1 MALPYLI
8 KHIYNSGTEEVIRRG
23 KKIHALGNV
32 ELVEYDDLM
41 ASVIFRVKDDGYAT
55 FYKVHITQFKDPKTL
70 SLRCSCPYNLSEIC
84 RHKAGAL
91 FHLQDL
97 LDKNLLGD
105 KETVYDQRHTVVK
118 MKQLELKLIRMLSAQ
133 ENFEAAENYLR
144 SNRSNILE
152 AKDER
157 VLAELEYEGEQFKVL
172 IQKNEERNFDTSCTC
187 QSDTDHPLCL
197 HKGIVLLQLLHNYGP
212 NYFDSIRN
220 WDKEKNKLLALY
232 GYSLSDDLK
241 GKFEFTYTDGK
252 PFLRV
257 LDSSIKRVTN
267 NTAAEQRPRLS
278 EPEPAPAVTAP
289 IIVEEET
296 GKTSL
301 KLGVVITGNGQQYPY
316 VQLEAVQGEADEE
329 LTRYISKTV
338 KLDLAKFINTEV
350 FSEDDKMLLQQLR
363 KLMPAEVSR
372 YLNRNSPFSGIWEN
386 IIQQHDD
393 ELPEET
399 RHLINEFLHPKLK
412 KIFTDLADSRFVFY
426 LPSRKTFTT
435 ANLKQAELMQQFIS
449 PEFEVNYTNGR
460 YEVDCRVKLP
470 LADLN
475 ISDNESE
482 SALLFQYHDQF
493 FTWQRAED
501 INLVEKFLP
510 VGKISIAAED
520 WAVQLQQFILPL
532 SKEYNVHFTNVQ
544 KEEVKDCKPEVKVL
558 LKEKGEYLLF
568 QPVFNYRGYDVRP
581 ADKEKIILPVADKL
595 LVIQRNLEAEKEF
608 VQKVES
614 LHSGFIRPVEGNV
627 LALKGTDVL
636 RNNWFFLFVDAV
648 KEMNIPVFGFEA
660 LKNFRFN
667 TAKPSTKIFISSNT
681 DWFDAK
687 VEILFGEQKVTVD
700 EVKKALTNK
709 QQFVQ
714 LQDGTLGILPEE
726 WIKKYSLL
734 FRVGDGKSGNMKLSK
749 YHFSVIE
756 ELYLQR
762 DEEELFFQLEEKYER
777 LKDNHSI
784 KPIPAPAHL
793 KSVLRPYQES
803 GFQWLNYLR
812 EVQWGGILADDM
824 GLGKTIQALS
834 FLHHLKEE
842 NGSLKA
848 LVVCPTTLMF
858 NWQNEI
864 RKFTPNLTFSI
875 HHGGGRSKENLADPE
890 IDVIITTYGTLRS
903 DIKQF
908 VDVAFDYVILDESQ
922 AIKNPSSK
930 VTKAAGLLKA
940 RNRLCLSGTP
950 LQNNTFDI
958 FAQMNFLNPGML
970 GSIEFFK
977 QEFSVPIDKFGEK
990 EQKDHLRKLL
1000 YPFILRRTK
1009 EQVAKDLPEKQEM
1022 VLFCEMGDE
1031 QRKIYDAYRNDY
1043 RDKILGVVENQG
1055 IQKSQ
1060 LTILQGLMKLR
1071 QICDSP
1077 AIVKEEERFPNVSVK
1092 LEEIGREITE
1102 NISNHKALV
1111 FSQFLGMLALIKEK
1125 MKELGVD
1132 YEYFDG
1138 SSTVA
1143 ERERSIHR
1151 FQNDENCRVFLIS
1164 LKAGGVGLN
1173 LTAADYVYIVDPWWN
1188 PAVEQQAI
1196 DRTHRIGQTK
1206 NIFAYRMICTD
1217 TVEDKILKLQ
1227 ERKRN
1232 LAKDLITDDEGFVKT
1247 LTKEDV
1253 EYLFS

>member
-8 KHIYNSGTEEVIRRG
+8 KHIYNNGTEEVIRRG

-41 ASVIFRVKDDGYAT
+41 GNVIFRVKDDGYAT
-55 FYKVHITQFKDPKTL
+55 FYKVHINQFKDAKTL

-91 FHLQDL
+91 FYLQDM

-105 KETVYDQRHTVVK
+105 KETVYDQKHTVVK
-118 MKQLELKLIRMLSAQ
+118 MKQLDLKLIRMLSGP
-133 ENFEAAENYLR
+133 ESFEAAENYLR
-144 SNRSNILE
+144 AYRSNILE
-152 AKDER
+152 ARDEK
-157 VLAELEYEGEQFKVL
+157 VVAELDYEGQLFRLV

-187 QSDTDHPLCL
+187 KSDTQHPLCV
-197 HKGIVLLQLLHNYGP
+197 HKNIVFLQLLHNYGA

-257 LDSSIKRVTN
+257 LDTSIKRVSMN
-267 NTAAEQRPRLS
+267 PSAEPRPK
-278 EPEPAPAVTAP
+278 PVEPAPSGIAEVIT
-289 IIVEEET
+289 EEET
-296 GKTSL
+296 IKTLL
-301 KLGVVITGNGQQYPY
+301 KLGVVVLENEQQYPY
-316 VQLEAVQGEADEE
+316 IQLDAIQGETDDES
-329 LTRYISKTV
+329 TRYVSKTV
-338 KLDLAKFINTEV
+338 RIDLAKFVNTEV
-350 FSEDDKMLLQQLR
+350 FSEEDKMLLQQLR
-363 KLMPAEVSR
+363 KLMPGEVGR

-386 IIQQHDD
+386 IIQQHTD

-399 RHLINEFLHPKLK
+399 RHLINEYLHPKFQKL
-412 KIFTDLADSRFVFY
+412 FTELAGSPFVFY
-426 LPSRKTFTT
+426 LPPRKSFTT
-435 ANLKQAELMQQFIS
+435 ANLQKAELVTDFIS
-449 PEFEVNYTNGR
+449 PEFEVSYTNGR
-460 YEVDCRVKLP
+460 YEVDCRIKLP

-475 ISDNESE
+475 ISENECS
-482 SALLFQYHDQF
+482 STLLFRYHDQF
-493 FTWQRAED
+493 FTWQRPED
-501 INLVEKFLP
+501 IMLVEKFLP
-510 VGKISIAAED
+510 GGKIQIAAEE
-520 WAVQLQQFILPL
+520 WAMQLQQFLLPL
-532 SKEYNVHFTNVQ
+532 SKEYQVHFTNVQ
-544 KEEVKDCKPEVKVL
+544 KEEVKDIKPEVKVM
-558 LKEKGEYLLF
+558 LKEKGDYLLF
-568 QPVFNYRGYDVRP
+568 QPVFSYKGYDIRP
-581 ADKEKIILPVADKL
+581 VDKEKIILPVADKL
-595 LVIQRNLEAEKEF
+595 LVIHRNLELEKEF
-608 VQKVES
+608 IRKIES
-614 LHSGFIRPVEGNV
+614 LHSGFVRPVEGNV
-627 LALKGTDVL
+627 LALKGVDVL

-648 KEMNIPVFGFEA
+648 KDMNIPVYGFEA

-681 DWFDAK
+681 DWFDARI
-687 VEILFGEQKVTVD
+687 EIQFGEQKVTVE
-700 EVKKALTNK
+700 EVKKALSNK

-714 LQDGTLGILPEE
+714 LDDGTLGILPEE

-734 FRVGDGKSGNMKLSK
+734 FRVGDGKAGNMKLSK
-749 YHFSVIE
+749 YHFSIIE
-756 ELYLQR
+756 ELYMQR

-777 LKDNHSI
+777 IKGNHSI
-784 KPIPAPAHL
+784 KPLPAPAHL
-793 KSVLRPYQES
+793 KDILRPYQES

-824 GLGKTIQALS
+824 GLGKTVQALS

-842 NGSLKA
+842 NGTLKA

-864 RKFTPNLTFSI
+864 QKFTPLLRYYI
-875 HHGGGRSKENLADPE
+875 HHGGARSRDRLDNGNW
-890 IDVIITTYGTLRS
+890 DVIITTYGTLRS

-908 VDVAFDYVILDESQ
+908 VEVPFDYVILDESQ

-930 VTKAAGLLKA
+930 VTRAAGLLKA
-940 RNRLCLSGTP
+940 KNRLCLSGTP

-970 GSIEFFK
+970 GSVEFFK
-977 QEFSVPIDKFGEK
+977 QEFSIPIDKFGEK

-1022 VLFCEMGDE
+1022 VLFCEMGEE

-1043 RDKILGVVENQG
+1043 RDKILGVVEEQG

-1077 AIVKEEERFPNVSVK
+1077 AIMKDEEKFPNASVK
-1092 LEEIGREITE
+1092 LEELGREITE

-1111 FSQFLGMLALIKEK
+1111 FSQFLGMLSLIREK
-1125 MKELGVD
+1125 LKELGVE

-1138 SSTVA
+1138 SSTVS
-1143 ERERSIHR
+1143 EREKAITR
-1151 FQNDENCRVFLIS
+1151 FQNDDQCRVFLIS

-1232 LAKDLITDDEGFVKT
+1232 LAKDLITDDEGFVKS